1 VTADEPLVL
10 GGVPAARVEVR
21 SATAFVYF

>member
-10 GGVPAARVEVR
+10 GGVPAARGEMR